1 MFNLPLVDSVI
12 FQRTIWN
19 ISHNCEKFLKSFF
32 FFVQEKRVLFLV
44 ILKFVVVMVKWFFFF
59 LLEKRDGHTET
70 ETERQS
76 QREN

>member
-1 MFNLPLVDSVI
+1 MDPVI
-12 FQRTIWN
+12 FQRTVCIF
-19 ISHNCEKFLKSFF
+19 SHNCEKFLQSFV

-59 LLEKRDGHTET
+59 VLEKIDGHTET